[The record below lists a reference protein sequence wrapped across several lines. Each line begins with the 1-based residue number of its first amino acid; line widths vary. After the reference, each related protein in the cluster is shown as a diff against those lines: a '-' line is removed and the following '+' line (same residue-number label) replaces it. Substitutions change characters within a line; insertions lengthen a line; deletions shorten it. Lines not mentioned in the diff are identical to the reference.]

1 VGLLTGTLLC
11 VFACVYVVSVTGKK
25 GVGIP
30 VILLHDAEGGIVTV
44 EMKDGCIYR
53 GTLEDAQDNMNLT
66 LTVLIT
72 ACFSP
77 LNS

>member
-1 VGLLTGTLLC
+1 VSLLTGTLLC
-11 VFACVYVVSVTGKK
+11 VFACGYVVSVTGKK

-66 LTVLIT
+66 LTVLAST
-72 ACFSP
+72 CFSP
-77 LNS
+77 LNH